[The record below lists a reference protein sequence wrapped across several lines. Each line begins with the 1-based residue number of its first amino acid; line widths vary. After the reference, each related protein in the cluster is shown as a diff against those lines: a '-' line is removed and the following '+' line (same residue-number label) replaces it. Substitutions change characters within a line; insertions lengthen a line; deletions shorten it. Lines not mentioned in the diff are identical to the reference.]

1 MIFQLH
7 PTFFSGSRALFIGL
21 ASTFFSKN
29 NFKTGSYGTIHIF
42 KNYFYYSYDILNIN
56 SYSIIYIFLFTMS
69 CIYSLNL
76 CLVYCK
82 KKSLF
87 GQNAF
92 YMLITIT
99 PVIDS
104 IGLRFLSYI
113 YTGKEK
119 KKRSLS

>member
-1 MIFQLH
+1 
-7 PTFFSGSRALFIGL
+7 
-21 ASTFFSKN
+21 
-29 NFKTGSYGTIHIF
+29 
-42 KNYFYYSYDILNIN
+42 
-56 SYSIIYIFLFTMS
+56 MS

-113 YTGKEK
+113 YTGK